1 MDQGNKRTMRIS
13 VYAAV
18 LAGLTACSVP
28 VMAETGAVLPTDQV
42 RVLYAEPKE
51 AKHQPI
57 RDTLQ
62 QRRVLETLRTLLS
75 PFRLPR
81 ELTLEVK
88 GCDGSVDAYY
98 WNGKA
103 TLCYE
108 YVELIQQHAPK
119 VGTPG
124 GLMRAD
130 AIVGA
135 IADTV
140 LHEVGHAVIDMLDL
154 PVLGREEDA
163 ADFFSVYILTQFLPE
178 DAHRLFQGVG
188 FMMASEAKE
197 ALEKPHDAKSY
208 AGPHGMAAQRYYNL
222 LCMAYGSDP
231 QTFGDAVKRGGLP
244 SWRAEGCDDE
254 FALLKRA
261 FQKLIMPHVDEAL
274 LARVRSEVRFDWG
287 PLAPSI
293 DGLDAM
299 PLGE

>member
-1 MDQGNKRTMRIS
+1 MRSPRRRSISPFATRCSSAASSKRCAR
-13 VYAAV
+13 
-18 LAGLTACSVP
+18 
-28 VMAETGAVLPTDQV
+28 
-42 RVLYAEPKE
+42 
-51 AKHQPI
+51 
-57 RDTLQ
+57 
-62 QRRVLETLRTLLS
+62 LLS

-197 ALEKPHDAKSY
+197 VLEKPHDAKSY
-208 AGPHGMAAQRYYNL
+208 AGPHGHGRPAVLQSSVHGLWVGPEDLRRRRHARRAA
-222 LCMAYGSDP
+222 
-231 QTFGDAVKRGGLP
+231 
-244 SWRAEGCDDE
+244 E
-254 FALLKRA
+254 
-261 FQKLIMPHVDEAL
+261 
-274 LARVRSEVRFDWG
+274 LARRR
-287 PLAPSI
+287 LRR
-293 DGLDAM
+293 
-299 PLGE
+299 